1 MDPRYV
7 LISRDVLDD
16 ITTMINRA
24 IGYCDKAEP
33 FDFSQPFIERI
44 NDEIVTYPGATG
56 YSRGTMSSV
65 LSMLTP
71 YIHTADELATMMIQE
86 TEVVSE

>member
-7 LISRDVLDD
+7 MISRDVLDD

-24 IGYCDKAEP
+24 ISYCDKAEP
-33 FDFSQPFIERI
+33 LDFSKPFVWHE
-44 NDEIVTYPGATG
+44 ETFTYPGATG
-56 YSRGTMSSV
+56 YSRGTMSTV